1 MRQSHPSV
9 RRAHQ
14 STVDICVGL
23 LNIVAILFDGMAYA
37 TDVIV
42 GVVAYLM
49 TFIQNPF
56 EELWILTHIIAY
68 TEEGSFNTF
77 IAQDVEDKWRGL
89 GDGTVVERQIDCVF
103 VTVHSPQGIR
113 IKPSEVYR
121 WLFYEHVVM

>member
-1 MRQSHPSV
+1 MWWTNI
-9 RRAHQ
+9 AAFN
-14 STVDICVGL
+14 VGVSLLYVITIL
-23 LNIVAILFDGMAYA
+23 LNGMCQTLYM
-37 TDVIV
+37 IV

-77 IAQDVEDKWRGL
+77 IAQDVEDKWRSL

-103 VTVHSPQGIR
+103 VTVHSPQSIR